1 MFVLMGGGGGSHM
14 EGGVESM
21 VNQVE
26 QSLPTVEVEKVATHE
41 LG

>member
-1 MFVLMGGGGGSHM
+1 MVD
-14 EGGVESM
+14 GVETL

-26 QSLPTVEVEKVATHE
+26 QSLPTVEVEKVAKHE